1 MAGVDGLDLLPA
13 LSGAG
18 RLFLQVAHLALG
30 AQVGEPGHPDS
41 GLGTG
46 QRRLRGLHPRGE
58 VVAGLTQGSG
68 HPHSG
73 VGQLAAVARED
84 LPRRADGDGPPVGV
98 EGQDLVDDGQYR
110 VEVVVD
116 DDDRRARGRQG
127 GDEGVELLPAGGID
141 GAGRLVEHEELW
153 AHGQGDGEREPLTLS
168 ARERPGVV
176 PDALDESHRAQGLL
190 DPRGDLRPGQAQ
202 VLQRE
207 GDIVVDG
214 AGDDGGVGALADVGD
229 GLGQGLDGGV
239 GDLGAGQS
247 QAAGVLRGQAVRD
260 EAAQRAHEGG
270 FAASR
275 GADDGGDLSAQVGE
289 VDGLQDPALA
299 SEVVDAQALD
309 AHQCRI
315 GRLSLRLLRP
325 ESSRCGGHCLRHG
338 RSRGG
343 RYRRRRG

>member
-1 MAGVDGLDLLPA
+1 MA
-13 LSGAG
+13 
-18 RLFLQVAHLALG
+18 H
-30 AQVGEPGHPDS
+30 
-41 GLGTG
+41 
-46 QRRLRGLHPRGE
+46 
-58 VVAGLTQGSG
+58 
-68 HPHSG
+68 
-73 VGQLAAVARED
+73 ED

-168 ARERPGVV
+168 ARKRPGVI

-270 FAASR
+270 LAAAR
-275 GADDGGDLSAQVGE
+275 GADDGGDLSAQVGQ
-289 VDGLQDPALA
+289 VDGIQDPALA

-315 GRLSLRLLRP
+315 GGLSQRLPHLR
-325 ESSRCGGHCLRHG
+325 SSRCCGHCLRHG
-338 RSRGG
+338 WSCGDRC
-343 RYRRRRG
+343 RRRRG